1 MKNKDL
7 QVLSASFKI
16 ANTYSYWLKKIES
29 LSKANKQKQIQIERT
44 IRLREMNLDL
54 YLVEKNR
61 YDGSVKSNFQRLLEG
76 TKDPKFNRFFE
87 ESDLEGN
94 QQ

>member
-1 MKNKDL
+1 
-7 QVLSASFKI
+7 
-16 ANTYSYWLKKIES
+16 
-29 LSKANKQKQIQIERT
+29 
-44 IRLREMNLDL
+44 MNLDL

-87 ESDLEGN
+87 ESDLEGK
-94 QQ
+94 Q

>member
-7 QVLSASFKI
+7 QLLSASFKI

-29 LSKANKQKQIQIERT
+29 LSKANKQKQSQIERT

-76 TKDPKFNRFFE
+76 NKDPKFNRFFE
-87 ESDLEGN
+87 ESELEGK
-94 QQ
+94 Q